1 MLRGNFN
8 LGTLGNVAN
17 LDVYKIIGNL
27 LGFTDTKY
35 KTNLVYNV
43 AQNLIFQYTNWYT
56 EEEINN
62 FKNGTATWVYDDQL
76 INKLTTSF
84 LIRLVYLL
92 HIIKNTQMLIR
103 KQQFRIHR
111 LHVI

>member
-1 MLRGNFN
+1 M
-8 LGTLGNVAN
+8 
-17 LDVYKIIGNL
+17 
-27 LGFTDTKY
+27 GFTDTKY

-56 EEEINN
+56 EDEINN

-76 INKLTTSF
+76 INKLTTELLDKISV
-84 LIRLVYLL
+84 LVTY
-92 HIIKNTQMLIR
+92 NQEYTDAGIR